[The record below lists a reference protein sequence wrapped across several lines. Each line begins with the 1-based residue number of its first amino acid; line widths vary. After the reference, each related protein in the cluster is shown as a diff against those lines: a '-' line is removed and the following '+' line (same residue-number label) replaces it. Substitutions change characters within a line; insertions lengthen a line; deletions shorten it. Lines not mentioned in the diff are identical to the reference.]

1 MFFANLSISKMTNQ
15 TRRYVFI
22 DFDNLQRIKFKKL
35 EKVCDRVFVFID
47 GSEKF
52 IPFHLVQQMQ
62 KLGKGVRWV
71 VIDSHVDYD
80 MNYHIS
86 FLMGQLHE
94 KVSNDIEFAI
104 LSNEELFDPLVD
116 FINDSG
122 RSCIRVKRKEMHN
135 DSVPKPRPTPK
146 ESDNSDSDHSES
158 TNSHQAAAS
167 IFDNDNEST
176 DLLLMQDVEI
186 AEEIDVDSVQKT
198 AEETIRRL
206 IRSGNRP
213 SEISM
218 LKSYILLHNQ
228 DILVHNNIDEIIQ
241 YMQEE
246 KDIRLEEE
254 EVIYNF

>member
-1 MFFANLSISKMTNQ
+1 MTNQ

-22 DFDNLQRIKFKKL
+22 DFENLQRIKFKKL
-35 EKVCDRVFVFID
+35 EKVCDKVFVFID
-47 GSEKF
+47 GGEKF
-52 IPFHLVQQMQ
+52 IPFHLVLQMQ
-62 KLGKGVRWV
+62 KLGKGVRWIV
-71 VIDSHVDYD
+71 VDSHVDYD

-86 FLMGQLHE
+86 FLMGQLHQ
-94 KVSNDIEFAI
+94 KVSTDIEFAI
-104 LSNEELFDPLVD
+104 LSNEDLFDPLVD
-116 FINDSG
+116 FINENE
-122 RSCIRVKRKEMHN
+122 RSCIRVKRKEIQLDNIPRTHPVTPEEPTNTEVAN
-135 DSVPKPRPTPK
+135 DYYESSVSF
-146 ESDNSDSDHSES
+146 ENGV
-158 TNSHQAAAS
+158 NA
-167 IFDNDNEST
+167 
-176 DLLLMQDVEI
+176 DLLVMKDIEVS
-186 AEEIDVDSVQKT
+186 EELDISTVKTT

-228 DILVHNNIDEIIQ
+228 DVLVHNSIDEIIQ